1 MASPEYHAEE
11 IAEVSFLKSNLFWL
25 CWVLVAVHG
34 LSLVVESGGY
44 SWLWCAG
51 FSPRW
56 RFLLQS
62 TGSRLEAVARGPSN
76 CRQAS
81 LLRGMWNLPRAGLE
95 PLSPVLTGGSVHC
108 TTREAPCRFD
118 NSERAWLSHRYSH
131 LRGVDQGRG
140 ICVSSQ
146 PSGGAISA
154 SFLPHFWVAES

>member
-118 NSERAWLSHRYSH
+118 NSWENLTVTQILSFTRSGPGQRN
-131 LRGVDQGRG
+131 LRFQSTLRR
-140 ICVSSQ
+140 SY
-146 PSGGAISA
+146 
-154 SFLPHFWVAES
+154 